1 MLCDVVFCD
10 VLLCDVVLCDLV
22 LCVTLCCVTINR
34 CAALNKPGSPSSVYR
49 DGRLLLTN
57 EVSPHWS
64 EWPSRVIS
72 LSSLKLL

>member
-34 CAALNKPGSPSSVYR
+34 CAALNKPGSLAP
-49 DGRLLLTN
+49 RLQSI
-57 EVSPHWS
+57 V
-64 EWPSRVIS
+64 
-72 LSSLKLL
+72 